1 MSWFLPESFSTF
13 GPDVDFLYYAI
24 LWVTGVIFV
33 VTEALLVYFVVRYRR
48 REGQKATYIHGSTK
62 AEIIWTVVPSIAVLG
77 LAFISIPSW
86 NMMKNPDSV
95 PSDALDYIVN
105 AKQFEWEIT
114 YAGTDGVTGTADD
127 ISTINIMHIPVNQA
141 VNITLRSEDVLH
153 SFFLPE
159 MRVKQDAVP
168 GMDITVWFEAT
179 AAGAYPIG
187 CAELCGNLHTTMGGT
202 LNVYEPA
209 EFEAWV
215 ASQSADAD
223 ADDDDAED
231 QEDQ

>member
-223 ADDDDAED
+223 ADDDAED

>member
-62 AEIIWTVVPSIAVLG
+62 AEIIWTAVPSIAVLG

-223 ADDDDAED
+223 ADDDAED

>member
-1 MSWFLPESFSTF
+1 MSWFLPESYSPF

-24 LWVTGVIFV
+24 LVVTGIVFVI
-33 VTEALLVYFVVRYRR
+33 TEALLVYFVIRYRR
-48 REGQKATYIHGSTK
+48 REGRKATYIHGSTK
-62 AEIIWTVVPSIAVLG
+62 AEIIWTTVPFIAVLG

-95 PSDALDYIVN
+95 PADALDYIVN

-127 ISTINIMHIPVNQA
+127 ISTINIMHVPVDQA

-202 LNVYEPA
+202 LNVYEA
-209 EFEAWV
+209 ADFEAWV

-223 ADDDDAED
+223 DADDADD

>member
-62 AEIIWTVVPSIAVLG
+62 AEIIWTAVPSIAVLG

>member
-1 MSWFLPESFSTF
+1 MSWLLPESFSTF
-13 GPDVDFLYYAI
+13 GPEVDYLYYVI
-24 LWVTGVIFV
+24 LVVTGVIFV
-33 VTEALLVYFVVRYRR
+33 VTEGLLIYFVIRYRR
-48 REGQKATYIHGSTK
+48 REGRKATYIHGSTK
-62 AEIIWTVVPSIAVLG
+62 AEIIWTTLPFIACIA
-77 LAFISIPSW
+77 LALISVPSW
-86 NMMKNPDSV
+86 NTMKNPDSV
-95 PSDALDYIVN
+95 PADALDYIVS
-105 AKQFEWEIT
+105 AKQFEWTVT
-114 YAGTDGVTGTADD
+114 YAGQDGVTGTADD
-127 ISTINIMHIPVNQA
+127 ISTINIMHIPVDRA

-202 LNVYEPA
+202 LNVYEA
-209 EFEAWV
+209 ADFDAWV
-215 ASQSADAD
+215 ASRSADAD
-223 ADDDDAED
+223 DADDSDE

>member
-1 MSWFLPESFSTF
+1 MSWLLPESFSTF
-13 GPDVDFLYYAI
+13 GPDVDFLYYVI
-24 LWVTGVIFV
+24 LWVTGIVFVI
-33 VTEALLVYFVVRYRR
+33 TEVLLVYFVIRYRR

-62 AEIIWTVVPSIAVLG
+62 AEIIWTTLPFIAVLA
-77 LAFISIPSW
+77 LALMSQPAW
-86 NMMKNPDSV
+86 NTMKNPESV
-95 PSDALDYIVN
+95 PADALDYIVT
-105 AKQFEWEIT
+105 AKQFEWDIL
-114 YAGTDGVTGTADD
+114 YAGPDGVTGTADD
-127 ISTINIMHIPVNQA
+127 ISTLNIMHVPVDRA

-153 SFFLPE
+153 SLFLPD

-202 LNVYEPA
+202 LNVYEAA

-223 ADDDDAED
+223 DADDADD

>member
-1 MSWFLPESFSTF
+1 MSWLLPESFSTF
-13 GPDVDFLYYAI
+13 GPDVDFLYYVI
-24 LWVTGVIFV
+24 LWVTGVVFV
-33 VTEALLVYFVVRYRR
+33 ITEALLVYFVIRYRR

-62 AEIIWTVVPSIAVLG
+62 AEIIWTTLPFIAVLA

-95 PSDALDYIVN
+95 PADALDYIVN

-127 ISTINIMHIPVNQA
+127 ISTINIMHVPVNQA

-202 LNVYEPA
+202 LNVYEAA
-209 EFEAWV
+209 EFDAWV

-223 ADDDDAED
+223 DADDADD

>member
-1 MSWFLPESFSTF
+1 MSWLLPESFSTF
-13 GPDVDFLYYAI
+13 GPDVDFLYYVI

-33 VTEALLVYFVVRYRR
+33 VTEVLLVYFVIRYRR

-62 AEIIWTVVPSIAVLG
+62 AEIIWTTLPFIAVLV
-77 LAFISIPSW
+77 LAFMSRGSW
-86 NMMKNPDSV
+86 NTMKNPASV
-95 PSDALDYIVN
+95 PADALDYIVT
-105 AKQFEWEIT
+105 AKQFEWNVT
-114 YAGTDGVTGTADD
+114 YSGADGVTGTADD
-127 ISTINIMHIPVNQA
+127 ISTLNAMHVPVDRA

-153 SFFLPE
+153 SLFLPD

-168 GMDITVWFEAT
+168 GMDITVWFQAT

-187 CAELCGNLHTTMGGT
+187 CAELCGIAHTTMGGT

-209 EFEAWV
+209 DFEAWV
-215 ASQSADAD
+215 ASRSADAD
-223 ADDDDAED
+223 DADDAED